1 MIDREARTVTVGGRV
16 IRLQRLG
23 FDLCAYLAEYP
34 GAVRTRVQIMDAI
47 GIPADASDRA
57 IDSHV
62 KRIRAAGVTQI
73 VTAPAVG
80 YYWQD

>member
-1 MIDREARTVTVGGRV
+1 MIDREARTVIIDGRA

-23 FDLCAYLAEYP
+23 FDLCAYLAAHP

-47 GIPADASDRA
+47 GIPVVSSDRA
-57 IDSHV
+57 VDSHV

-73 VTAPAVG
+73 IAAPAVG